1 MPWAKVLRSGQV
13 TFPKEVREKLNLK
26 EGDLLDFEIGDAMVI
41 VRPKVLVDR
50 QAEGKKL
57 WQIIEKMH
65 AKMEGVDPQEVEQ
78 AIEESIRE
86 VRRGKKTKLV
96 KAKTG

>member
-13 TFPKEVREKLNLK
+13 TFPKEVREKLGLK
-26 EGDLLDFEIGDAMVI
+26 EGDILDFEIGDAMVI

-65 AKMEGVDPQEVEQ
+65 AQMEGVDPQEIEQ

-86 VRRGKKTKLV
+86 VRRGKKTKPA